1 MEAQLAQKKGFFN
14 YSREH
19 GESVQEAANREVH
32 KQHLLVAV
40 VVVLPVALLTLLSS
54 ISTVMVA
61 VMAAKAMFA
70 VAAAEVVIVS
80 VVVEVRVTAAIISQR

>member
-40 VVVLPVALLTLLSS
+40 VVLPVALLTLLSS

-70 VAAAEVVIVS
+70 VAAAVVVIVS

>member
-61 VMAAKAMFA
+61 VMAAKAIPLLWMCCTSF
-70 VAAAEVVIVS
+70 S
-80 VVVEVRVTAAIISQR
+80 